1 MTIKVTIKQIVD
13 CYRALDK
20 TKANKLEESEKIKI
34 LNARKAMRPIYES
47 FEAFLKDTQEMFKT
61 EDWDEIQKKVQQ
73 WQQEGENTTLTASEK
88 NLLNE
93 ALIKYEKSVSSAIKE
108 EQAKEVELD
117 IEKLKENSDI
127 KLMSE
132 NDWDFGR
139 LSLIEIIL

>member
-1 MTIKVTIKQIVD
+1 MIKVTIKQVVD

-47 FEAFLKDTQEMFKT
+47 FEAFLKDTQEMFKS
-61 EDWDEIQKKVQQ
+61 EDWEEIQKKVQQ

>member
-1 MTIKVTIKQIVD
+1 MIKVTIKQIVD

-47 FEAFLKDTQEMFKT
+47 FEAFLKDTQEMFKS
-61 EDWDEIQKKVQQ
+61 EDWEEIQKKVQQ

-108 EQAKEVELD
+108 ELAKEVELD

>member
-1 MTIKVTIKQIVD
+1 MIKVTIKQIVD
-13 CYRALDK
+13 CYRALNK

-34 LNARKAMRPIYES
+34 LKARKAMRPIYES
-47 FEAFLKDTQEMFKT
+47 FEAFLKDTQEMFKS
-61 EDWDEIQKKVQQ
+61 EDWEEIQKKVQQ

>member
-1 MTIKVTIKQIVD
+1 MIKVTIKQIVD
-13 CYRALDK
+13 CYRALNK

-47 FEAFLKDTQEMFKT
+47 FEAFLKDTQEMFKP
-61 EDWDEIQKKVQQ
+61 EDWEEIQKKVQQ
-73 WQQEGENTTLTASEK
+73 WRQEGENTTLTASEK

-93 ALIKYEKSVSSAIKE
+93 ALIKYEKSVSSAIE
-108 EQAKEVELD
+108 EELAKEVELD

>member
-1 MTIKVTIKQIVD
+1 MIKVTIKQIVD
-13 CYRALDK
+13 CYKALNK

-47 FEAFLKDTQEMFKT
+47 FEAFLKDTQEMFKP
-61 EDWDEIQKKVQQ
+61 EDWEEIQKKVQQ
-73 WQQEGENTTLTASEK
+73 WGQEGENTTLTASEK

-93 ALIKYEKSVSSAIKE
+93 ALIKYEKSVSSAIE
-108 EQAKEVELD
+108 EELTKEVELD

>member
-1 MTIKVTIKQIVD
+1 MIKVTIKQIVD

-47 FEAFLKDTQEMFKT
+47 FEAFLKDTQEMFKS
-61 EDWDEIQKKVQQ
+61 EDWEEIQKKVQQ